1 MRLTEEQKRN
11 LYWLV
16 CALLVIF
23 TMAALSSCNSQRY
36 YQSEA
41 LLQQE
46 YERAVTLHKQ
56 GLMEVRVYDQ
66 RCRMMRIEIIPE
78 R

>member
-11 LYWLV
+11 GYWVL
-16 CALLVIF
+16 CVIIVIL
-23 TMAALSSCNSQRY
+23 TLAAFSGCKSQRY

-46 YERAVTLHKQ
+46 YERAITLHKQ

-66 RCRMMRIEIIPE
+66 SCRMMRIEIIPE

>member
-1 MRLTEEQKRN
+1 MKLTEEQKRN
-11 LYWLV
+11 GYWVLCFIIV
-16 CALLVIF
+16 VLIL
-23 TMAALSSCNSQRY
+23 AAFSGCKGQRY

-46 YERAVTLHKQ
+46 YERAITLHKQ

-66 RCRMMRIEIIPE
+66 NCRMMRIEIIPE